1 MEIFLMKVEMIRE
14 GWAGGTGEDRVQFEP
29 LEVGVDECM
38 YVS

>member
-1 MEIFLMKVEMIRE
+1 MKVEVIRE
-14 GWAGGTGEDRVQFEP
+14 RWAQGIGEDRVQLEP